1 VSHDHLEGKHD
12 GLAESIDVA
21 LPAIEANEGP
31 THGDIL
37 GSLESSAIRLHCSN
51 FRAILVQC
59 SDMYADALESAAQMF
74 EQRLMTSGIYDGDTQ
89 RVLEHM
95 KVLRKSCEDELS
107 LRLFLPSPTEIV

>member
-37 GSLESSAIRLHCSN
+37 GSLES
-51 FRAILVQC
+51 
-59 SDMYADALESAAQMF
+59 SAAQMF